1 MPEEQYASI
10 KALIF
15 ELRDDLQQVNEK
27 IALIH
32 SHLKVCQT
40 RCHVPGPPM
49 TIRSLGK
56 QVVERL
62 IEKLL

>member
-1 MPEEQYASI
+1 MPEDQYLSL
-10 KALIF
+10 KVLIS
-15 ELRDDLQQVNEK
+15 ELRNDLLAVNTR
-27 IALIH
+27 IDSIH
-32 SHLKVCQT
+32 THLKVCQT

-62 IEKLL
+62 VEKFL